1 MLKLSKSA
9 IEEIAENTNAPIINR
24 MTEEER
30 AELKKN
36 NTPRMFAYSFSKVGT
51 TTATLYADESGRVY
65 LEYGQPSFGW

>member
-9 IEEIAENTNAPIINR
+9 IEEMAENAKALIINR
-24 MTEEER
+24 MTEEEL

-36 NTPRMFAYSFSKVGT
+36 DDLRMCAYSFSKVGT